1 MVFFSIKFAILLD
14 YWKLGHLKLLHFT
27 VLTIHAWESM
37 IMEFIQFHGQFN
49 FIFLL
54 FNSQIIN

>member
-49 FIFLL
+49 YIFL
-54 FNSQIIN
+54 